1 MVDVG
6 HEVALWGKSRRWS
19 DLPDVVA
26 AAVVEVPA
34 ARSGRHDVVVAFVVV
49 VFVVAVVTAVFRR
62 GSMIHPRFDFE

>member
-6 HEVALWGKSRRWS
+6 HEVALWGKSRRWC
-19 DLPDVVA
+19 DLPGVVA

-34 ARSGRHDVVVAFVVV
+34 ARHEVVVAVVV
-49 VFVVAVVTAVFRR
+49 AVFVVAVVAAVFRL